1 MTDGPSESGDLSN
14 QKDIC
19 SPAEDTRAYITA
31 LLFILQPSKWINN
44 KPHLSWHPIA
54 VQPDIHGN
62 NDCKNDYP
70 DKYSQKDILPL
81 AAFCS
86 RVLNHI
92 EDETSDEDSDKCKRD
107 IFKPSVHFPAMKDK
121 VL

>member
-14 QKDIC
+14 PEDIC
-19 SPAEDTRAYITA
+19 YSTEDTRAYIGA
-31 LLFILQPSKWINN
+31 LLFILHSSEWINN
-44 KPHLSWHPIA
+44 KQHLSWHPIA

-81 AAFCS
+81 TAFRS
-86 RVLNHI
+86 RVLDHI
-92 EDETSDEDSDKCKRD
+92 EDETSDENSDKRKRD
-107 IFKPSVHFPAMKDK
+107 IFKPCVHFQI
-121 VL
+121 